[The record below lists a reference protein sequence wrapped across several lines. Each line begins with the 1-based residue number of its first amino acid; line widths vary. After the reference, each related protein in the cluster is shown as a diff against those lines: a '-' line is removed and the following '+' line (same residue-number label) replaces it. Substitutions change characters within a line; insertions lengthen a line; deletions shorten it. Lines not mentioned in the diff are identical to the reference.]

1 MLKKKSVFILSLGI
15 MLGVFMGICG
25 SVLAERENVEP
36 VTDTE
41 ALPFEDLRT
50 FTEIF
55 GRIKRDYVEPVSD
68 KKLLEDAVR
77 GMLSGLDP
85 HSAYLV
91 AEEYQ
96 ELKEGTTGQ
105 FGGLGIEVSMENGF
119 VKVVSPIDDTPAQ
132 KAGVKAGD
140 LIVRLD
146 DEPVKGMSL
155 ADAVKKMR
163 GEPGSKILLTIV
175 REGEEAPLKIT

>member
-1 MLKKKSVFILSLGI
+1 MLKNKNIYLLSLGVA
-15 MLGVFMGICG
+15 LGGIVG
-25 SVLAERENVEP
+25 ISSTVLAQAETQAEATAQVS
-36 VTDTE
+36 D
-41 ALPFEDLRT
+41 ALPLEDLKA

-55 GRIKRDYVEPVSD
+55 GRIKQDYVEPVSD
-68 KKLLEDAVR
+68 KKLLEDAIR

-91 AEEYQ
+91 ADEFQ

-132 KAGVKAGD
+132 RAGIKAGD
-140 LIVRLD
+140 LIIRLMTSQL
-146 DEPVKGMSL
+146 KG
-155 ADAVKKMR
+155 
-163 GEPGSKILLTIV
+163 
-175 REGEEAPLKIT
+175 